1 MWLVKN
7 SALLTVYGTLMN
19 SDRTQKEKQVPAE
32 LSGGA
37 RGNQW
42 KNTGK
47 MLTGEL
53 GQNTDYKE
61 KLKAY
66 FKGKK
71 FSIINNNRMLS
82 V

>member
-1 MWLVKN
+1 MWSVKI

-19 SDRTQKEKQVPAE
+19 SGRTQKEKQVPAE
-32 LSGGA
+32 LSGEA

-47 MLTGEL
+47 MLTGEFR
-53 GQNTDYKE
+53 QNPDYKE
-61 KLKAY
+61 KWKAY

-71 FSIINNNRMLS
+71 FSIIKNNRMLS